1 MVYPAPRYGYPRGMS
16 SIEVVPHGG
25 NRWGVKDHPDRPP
38 VSEYPTREQAELA
51 ARDLARESGA
61 EVIVRDEDPT
71 GLAEVQDHEAEPA
84 GAGPDAAPGNAQ
96 PSERVI
102 RDVGSGF

>member
-1 MVYPAPRYGYPRGMS
+1 MDP
-16 SIEVVPHGG
+16 IEVVPHGG

-61 EVIVRDEDPT
+61 EVVVREEDPT
-71 GLAEVQDHEAEPA
+71 GLADVQDHEAEPA
-84 GAGPDAAPGNAQ
+84 GAGPDAAPDSSAQ
-96 PSERVI
+96 PSERLI
-102 RDVGSGF
+102 RDIGTGF

>member
-1 MVYPAPRYGYPRGMS
+1 
-16 SIEVVPHGG
+16 
-25 NRWGVKDHPDRPP
+25 
-38 VSEYPTREQAELA
+38 
-51 ARDLARESGA
+51 
-61 EVIVRDEDPT
+61 
-71 GLAEVQDHEAEPA
+71 VQDHEADPA